1 MGKFIC
7 DFCGKEYTRAGSGK
21 NYKKHFC
28 SNECRYKARREK
40 DVIYYE
46 EDYAYILLTKDNTT
60 KKVLFDV
67 EDIEKIKQYKW
78 HLHYRKK
85 GQRYDVCT
93 NRYGCHNR
101 KGRYLLLA
109 RFLTDCPVGLTV
121 DHINRITLDNRKS
134 NLRVC
139 TQYINN
145 LNKNTNTSGCI
156 GVSWD
161 KNRNKWHVMFKD
173 KNLGRFVSF
182 DEAVAV
188 RKQAERDY
196 FLSHPQNF

>member
-1 MGKFIC
+1 M
-7 DFCGKEYTRAGSGK
+7 
-21 NYKKHFC
+21 
-28 SNECRYKARREK
+28 
-40 DVIYYE
+40 
-46 EDYAYILLTKDNTT
+46 
-60 KKVLFDV
+60 
-67 EDIEKIKQYKW
+67 
-78 HLHYRKK
+78 
-85 GQRYDVCT
+85 
-93 NRYGCHNR
+93 
-101 KGRYLLLA
+101 A